1 MLDYAASARG
11 RREGAADLF
20 GVPPRAFSPL
30 RRRLP
35 RYTLSA
41 RRFEKLMDSSTN
53 NRTSLDVLPYAV
65 TVFLSAFLLFEIEP
79 LIGKFLLP
87 WFGGAPAVWTTCL
100 LFFQVLLLA
109 GYAYA
114 HFLARGP
121 GSGTRTKLHLL
132 FLAASV
138 GLLAWLGHLWK
149 TPITPD
155 AAWRPAAA
163 GSPSWQMLVLLTV
176 SIGLPFFLLAST
188 SPLLQSW
195 FGRRNPGAS
204 PYRLYALSNLGSLLS
219 LLAYPSLIEW
229 ALTLRRQAWTWS
241 GAYVVFAF
249 GCGYCALQAQPAAE
263 RGSVPHTSGPATVSA
278 ATPADPPRP
287 KLGDRLLWLA
297 LAACA
302 STLLLAT
309 TNQVCQGIAAVPF
322 LWVLP
327 LSLYLLS
334 FIICFQNARWYVRGV
349 FQTALGVST
358 VVVCFALF
366 QVGDRRVLLQIVVYM
381 LFLFAACMVC
391 HGELVRLKP
400 PARYLTG
407 FYLTVAAGGA
417 LGGIFVSLLAP
428 VLFHGYWEFHLG
440 LWTTAL
446 MLFVVVG
453 RERESWLYQSPTW
466 VPMLLVVTAALLPV
480 AIALALVGNRLP
492 RDWRI
497 WLMGLIA
504 VTLIAKVTYRTRRQ
518 GARGASPRWAM
529 SCVGGILLMLA
540 VVLLIHARQPS
551 IEATRNFYG
560 VLSVT
565 ESDANEPE
573 WPAYMLRHGGVLHGS
588 QFYEASKRR
597 LPTAYYGR
605 RSAIGLV
612 LQYHPKRGAPEP
624 QARNLRVG
632 AVGLGV
638 GTIVAYGQ
646 PGDYYRFYEI
656 NPEVYRLATSRY
668 FTYLRDTPARVDVI
682 LGDARLSM
690 EEELERHDP
699 QQFDVLVLDAFAGD
713 AIPVHLLTEEA
724 FQIYLQHLRDP
735 DGILAVHISNWYLN
749 LRPVVWKVAQHF
761 RLQAA
766 WLHAPREGRVANPSD
781 WMLVAR
787 NRAVLDVPEIAAAIT
802 GERPSGPDIRLWTD
816 DYSNLFQVLMK

>member
-1 MLDYAASARG
+1 MLMG
-11 RREGAADLF
+11 
-20 GVPPRAFSPL
+20 
-30 RRRLP
+30 
-35 RYTLSA
+35 
-41 RRFEKLMDSSTN
+41 SSTKN
-53 NRTSLDVLPYAV
+53 NASLDVLPYAL

-114 HFLARGP
+114 HFLAGDD
-121 GSGTRTKLHLL
+121 GSGVRTKLHLV
-132 FLAASV
+132 FLAASL
-138 GLLAWLGHLWK
+138 GLLAFLGHAWG

-163 GSPSWQMLVLLTV
+163 GSPTWQMLVLLTV

-188 SPLLQSW
+188 SPLLQGW
-195 FGRRNPGAS
+195 FGRRNPGVS
-204 PYRLYALSNLGSLLS
+204 PYRLYALSNLGSLLA

-241 GAYVVFAF
+241 GAYGVFAF
-249 GCGYCALQAQPAAE
+249 GCGYCAMQVRPVAQGDSAPRAAD
-263 RGSVPHTSGPATVSA
+263 PVSA
-278 ATPADPPRP
+278 SAVAPAEAPRP
-287 KLGDRLLWLA
+287 SVGNRLLWLA

-302 STLLLAT
+302 STMLLAT

-334 FIICFQNARWYVRGV
+334 FIICFQNEQWYVRGV
-349 FQTALGVST
+349 FQTAFGVST
-358 VVVCFALF
+358 VAVCFALF
-366 QVGDRRVLLQIVVYM
+366 QVGDRRILLQIVLYM

-400 PARYLTG
+400 PTRYLTG

-428 VLFHGYWEFHLG
+428 VLFHGYWEFDVG

-453 RERESWLYQSPTW
+453 RERESWLYQSPAW

-480 AIALALVGNRLP
+480 AIALALVGSQLP

-504 VTLIAKVTYRTRRQ
+504 LTLIAKVTYRTRRE
-518 GARGASPRWAM
+518 GSRGTSPRWAK
-529 SCVGGILLMLA
+529 SCVAGVLLMLA
-540 VVLLIHARQPS
+540 VVLLMHARVPA

-560 VLSVT
+560 VLAVA
-565 ESDANEPE
+565 ESNANEPE
-573 WPAYMLRHGGVLHGS
+573 WRAYTLEHGGIIHGY
-588 QFYEASKRR
+588 QFCEESKRR
-597 LPTAYYGR
+597 LPTAYYDR

-612 LQYHPKRGAPEP
+612 LQYHPKRRGPEP
-624 QARNLRVG
+624 QARSLRVG
-632 AVGLGV
+632 AVGLGI
-638 GTIVAYGQ
+638 GTIAAYGQ

-656 NPEVYRLATSRY
+656 NPEVYRLARSRY
-668 FTYLRDTPARVDVI
+668 FTYLKDTPARVDVI

-690 EEELERHDP
+690 EKELEQGYP

-713 AIPVHLLTEEA
+713 AIPAHLLTEEA
-724 FQIYLQHLRDP
+724 FQVYLRHLRSP
-735 DGILAVHISNWYLN
+735 DGVLAIHISNRYLN
-749 LRPVVWKVAQHF
+749 LRPVVWKAARHF
-761 RLQAA
+761 GLQAA
-766 WLHAPREGRVANPSD
+766 WLHAPREGRIGGPSD
-781 WMLVAR
+781 WMLVAC
-787 NRAVLDVPEIAAAIT
+787 NRALLDVPEIAAAIT
-802 GERPSGPDIRLWTD
+802 ARQPDGPDIRLWTD
-816 DYSNLFQVLMK
+816 DYSNLFQVLMR